1 MLMAVCDAH
10 MKADSSVFA
19 TMVAGMLLIEK
30 LLTETFADFMCPG
43 CQWGLFLLAQSAK
56 TETLCPRLEK
66 SMICTPFC
74 CFLRVDAMYRYR
86 QGLEMTL
93 MTASQIRLHQK

>member
-10 MKADSSVFA
+10 TKADSSVFA
-19 TMVAGMLLIEK
+19 TMVAGMLLIEM
-30 LLTETFADFMCPG
+30 LLKETFADFIFSG
-43 CQWGLFLLAQSAK
+43 CQWGLFLLAHSAK

-66 SMICTPFC
+66 SMICTPLC
-74 CFLRVDAMYRYR
+74 CFMRVDAMYRYR

-93 MTASQIRLHQK
+93 MTA

>member
-10 MKADSSVFA
+10 MKVDSSVFA

-66 SMICTPFC
+66 SMICTPLC
-74 CFLRVDAMYRYR
+74 CFMRVDAMYRYR

-93 MTASQIRLHQK
+93 MTA

>member
-30 LLTETFADFMCPG
+30 LLKETFADFIFSG
-43 CQWGLFLLAQSAK
+43 CQWGLFLLAHSAK
-56 TETLCPRLEK
+56 TETLCPRLK
-66 SMICTPFC
+66 KKH
-74 CFLRVDAMYRYR
+74 DMYALLLLYAWGCNV
-86 QGLEMTL
+86 QV
-93 MTASQIRLHQK
+93 

>member
-1 MLMAVCDAH
+1 MAVCDAH
-10 MKADSSVFA
+10 MKADSSAFV

-30 LLTETFADFMCPG
+30 LLKETFADFIFSG
-43 CQWGLFLLAQSAK
+43 CQWGLFLLAHSAK

>member
-10 MKADSSVFA
+10 MKVDSSVFA

-30 LLTETFADFMCPG
+30 LLKETFADFIFSG
-43 CQWGLFLLAQSAK
+43 CQWGLFLLAHSAK

-66 SMICTPFC
+66 SMICTPLCRFPM
-74 CFLRVDAMYRYR
+74 RVDAMYRYR

-93 MTASQIRLHQK
+93 MTA

>member
-10 MKADSSVFA
+10 MKVDSSVFA

-30 LLTETFADFMCPG
+30 LLKETFADLILSG
-43 CQWGLFLLAQSAK
+43 CQWGLFLLAHSAK

-66 SMICTPFC
+66 KH
-74 CFLRVDAMYRYR
+74 DMYALLLLYAWGCNV
-86 QGLEMTL
+86 QV
-93 MTASQIRLHQK
+93 

>member
-30 LLTETFADFMCPG
+30 LLKEKFADFIFSG
-43 CQWGLFLLAQSAK
+43 CQWGLFLLAHSAK
-56 TETLCPRLEK
+56 TGTLCPRLEK
-66 SMICTPFC
+66 SMICTPFAALC
-74 CFLRVDAMYRYR
+74 V
-86 QGLEMTL
+86 GLQCTG
-93 MTASQIRLHQK
+93 IDKDWKCP